1 MILLRYQTRYDAYVG
16 LVAKLQANHKRFA
29 CKELKDIEVINYLN
43 SVYYSN
49 GLVSARC
56 DFFTD
61 GITVLRPVSIGI
73 TNESND
79 YSKDLE
85 EILKVFNKTAE
96 DLLNCS
102 IKINVKEFRFAL
114 TAVYPTVAKQFKTY
128 AVATVEPKTNKLI
141 LKMQPI
147 KQSSKGASSQAEIKL
162 HNAVIDGEDAHF
174 FRFNVAMM
182 VDVLKFYEDDEYI
195 VISYSGKSKVNILE
209 EIVNKNI
216 DDVLNNKDEEEAT
229 QDVVVKFNLQ
239 SFNAKEDNLIWSF
252 RDISMTDMEEYLRKN
267 KS

>member
-1 MILLRYQTRYDAYVG
+1 MRYQTRYDAYVG

-29 CKELKDIEVINYLN
+29 CKGLKDIEVINYLN

-61 GITVLRPVSIGI
+61 GITVLRPVSIGL
-73 TNESND
+73 TNESGN
-79 YSKDLE
+79 YSKDLDD
-85 EILKVFNKTAE
+85 ILKVFDKSAE
-96 DLLNCS
+96 DLINCS

-128 AVATVEPKTNKLI
+128 AVAKVEPKTNKLM

-162 HNAVIDGEDAHF
+162 HNANIDGEDIHF

-182 VDVLKFYEDDEYI
+182 VDVLKFYEDDDYI
-195 VISYSGKSKVNILE
+195 VISYSNKSKTDVHT
-209 EIVNKNI
+209 EIVNKNLDYI
-216 DDVLNNKDEEEAT
+216 LNNEDEKEMNTNAI
-229 QDVVVKFNLQ
+229 VKFNLQ
-239 SFNAKEDNLIWSF
+239 SFNIKEDNLIWSF
-252 RDISMTDMEEYLRKN
+252 RDISITDMDEYLRKN